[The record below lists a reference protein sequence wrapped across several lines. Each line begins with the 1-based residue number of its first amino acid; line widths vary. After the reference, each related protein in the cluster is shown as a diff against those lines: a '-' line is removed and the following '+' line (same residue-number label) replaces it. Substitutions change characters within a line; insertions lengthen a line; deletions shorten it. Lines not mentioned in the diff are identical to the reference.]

1 MEEKVLAPGQWIRVS
16 VRIRSS
22 WGVRLEWFL
31 EPLKPEVLEGWV
43 GGECWRWIQGTRR
56 RQDGRVLLGRIGFG
70 VWGERNWGGHV
81 QFWLEHLNGQ
91 QCSLLK

>member
-31 EPLKPEVLEGWV
+31 ELLKPEVLGGWV
-43 GGECWRWIQGTRR
+43 GGGCWRWIQGTRR
-56 RQDGRVLLGRIGFG
+56 R
-70 VWGERNWGGHV
+70 
-81 QFWLEHLNGQ
+81 
-91 QCSLLK
+91 